1 MRFVE
6 IMSDLEIDASQQQ
19 VESCQCSTR
28 KARAKTPKPFTEP
41 KPIKP
46 IKPIQPVKPVK
57 LTKTTPKV
65 SAKRPT

>member
-6 IMSDLEIDASQQQ
+6 IMGDLEIDASQR

-46 IKPIQPVKPVK
+46 IHSIQPVKPVK
-57 LTKTTPKV
+57 LTKTTTKV
-65 SAKRPT
+65 SAKRAT

>member
-6 IMSDLEIDASQQQ
+6 IMSDLEIDASQR

-28 KARAKTPKPFTEP
+28 KARAKTPEPFTEP

-65 SAKRPT
+65 ASKRAT